1 MIKYC
6 SKCGKELPE
15 MTRFCPECGTKLWGF
30 EDEPTYPTAS
40 VQRPVQNNDEG
51 IGIWI
56 FLGVLISWFTLLGGV
71 ILAIVLYACGQSER
85 GKGVLIGV
93 GVAVLIGI
101 ALVGLILLMVGASS
115 TSVMI

>member
-15 MTRFCPECGTKLWGF
+15 MTRFCPECGTQLWGF
-30 EDEPTYPTAS
+30 EDIPPQSTAS
-40 VQRPVQNNDEG
+40 VQRPVQNNNEG

-71 ILAIVLYACGQSER
+71 ILAVVLYACGQPER

-93 GVAVLIGI
+93 GVAILIAI
-101 ALVGLILLMVGASS
+101 VFVVFILMMVGASS
-115 TSVMI
+115 TSVII